1 MRYGGSAALAAS
13 RVTPPGYVQQRYLV
27 DGTGKQIALQSIYPT
42 IGGVTKTYTVPIDPS
57 GRGYW
62 GTLAPSRVPL

>member
-1 MRYGGSAALAAS
+1 
-13 RVTPPGYVQQRYLV
+13 V